1 MESKFDIA
9 GIECGSLNKGKVVL
23 ACSLSSASKHRNIP
37 ATQSRVS
44 HTCKLLGLLCWH
56 SPQMPQI
63 TLVSYQH
70 DDNVRVRVVPQLL
83 QPPGHILVR
92 LVLADIVDEQGADC
106 PSIVGR
112 GDGAVSFLPSSV
124 PDLCLDRLCVYLDR
138 PGCELYTDG

>member
-1 MESKFDIA
+1 MFWKAS
-9 GIECGSLNKGKVVL
+9 STLL
-23 ACSLSSASKHRNIP
+23 ASSAEVSIKERLFSPAAYHQHRSTKIL
-37 ATQSRVS
+37 RRRRLS

-63 TLVSYQH
+63 ALVSYQH

-112 GDGAVSFLPSSV
+112 GDGAVSFLSSSV

>member
-1 MESKFDIA
+1 MGDDSVDFWSEISCSSGMKICPIELIDIPVRMFWKA
-9 GIECGSLNKGKVVL
+9 SSTLL
-23 ACSLSSASKHRNIP
+23 ASSAEVSIKERLFSP
-37 ATQSRVS
+37 AAYHQHQSTEISRQHRVS

-106 PSIVGR
+106 PSIVG
-112 GDGAVSFLPSSV
+112 
-124 PDLCLDRLCVYLDR
+124 
-138 PGCELYTDG
+138 